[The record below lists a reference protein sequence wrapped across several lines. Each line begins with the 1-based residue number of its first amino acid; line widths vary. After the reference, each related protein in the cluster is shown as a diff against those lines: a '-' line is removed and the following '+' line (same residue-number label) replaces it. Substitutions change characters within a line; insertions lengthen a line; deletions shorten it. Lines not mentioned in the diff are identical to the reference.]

1 MRKMLCLLLM
11 LAMLTPCLPALA
23 EDTDALDVIL
33 LSSASIEPL
42 QETLR
47 PGKAV
52 TLRFTSP
59 VDGTV
64 TLLLRNSETLE
75 TVLPVAKDYPVTAGE
90 NQMLWNGTYEGV
102 FAPEGIYRLV
112 AQFSDGS
119 EADTAILVGQ
129 IAPFLTSISALE
141 STEDGE
147 VRLSFYASEN
157 GRLTLGL
164 WGASWSLLENI
175 DISAGT
181 NEVTVDA
188 TALSPDTVAISL
200 TLTDDTGYCS
210 NEEHVA
216 VNPAS
221 FGILPTATPTAE
233 PSPPPTASWNTPMDY
248 TDEAAVWAMLTAP
261 MTVVKGDGRTQV
273 RIRKE
278 PDSKSAAIGILTR
291 ATQGIR
297 VIETLDNGWSLIE
310 CYSSS
315 FADNTVKAWN
325 LLVQGYVETN
335 TLTTVEWDSND
346 KYGLVVDKLT
356 QRLYV
361 YEDGHLISTLLVS
374 TGLANAKQP
383 FNETRSGEYII
394 GSFTGE
400 FTSGNLYCGMGLRY
414 NDGDLLHEV
423 PHTKRA
429 DGSKSYAYNEP
440 KLGTRASHGCI
451 RVQRLRNTE
460 GLNMKWLWDNRKHLG
475 RMVIWED
482 WQGRQIPIPDDDT
495 VLYYNPNGGSYYHR
509 ADTCYSVTKDNVT
522 FESFTYAQLD
532 EEPYS
537 KLDFCPYCAPA
548 MRKADIE
555 AINAQYVFG
564 GDHDPILTAARQPY
578 FDYIASLDPPEATE
592 TPAP

>member
-1 MRKMLCLLLM
+1 MKMGSRMMLM
-11 LAMLTPCLPALA
+11 
-23 EDTDALDVIL
+23 
-33 LSSASIEPL
+33 
-42 QETLR
+42 
-47 PGKAV
+47 
-52 TLRFTSP
+52 
-59 VDGTV
+59 
-64 TLLLRNSETLE
+64 
-75 TVLPVAKDYPVTAGE
+75 
-90 NQMLWNGTYEGV
+90 
-102 FAPEGIYRLV
+102 
-112 AQFSDGS
+112 
-119 EADTAILVGQ
+119 
-129 IAPFLTSISALE
+129 
-141 STEDGE
+141 
-147 VRLSFYASEN
+147 
-157 GRLTLGL
+157 
-164 WGASWSLLENI
+164 
-175 DISAGT
+175 
-181 NEVTVDA
+181 
-188 TALSPDTVAISL
+188 
-200 TLTDDTGYCS
+200 
-210 NEEHVA
+210 
-216 VNPAS
+216 
-221 FGILPTATPTAE
+221 
-233 PSPPPTASWNTPMDY
+233 
-248 TDEAAVWAMLTAP
+248 TAP

-475 RMVIWED
+475 RLVIWED

-522 FESFTYAQLD
+522 FEAFTYAQLD

-564 GDHDPILTAARQPY
+564 GDHDPILTSPISTISPVSIRRKRPRPRRHEVTHEHRRLRHHRHHWHFRAVRAVSRLHCQRAEHGVRADVVPRV
-578 FDYIASLDPPEATE
+578 LLGQPEARRRRAVQ
-592 TPAP
+592 PVFSQHAAALHGRIQPHRRP

>member
-11 LAMLTPCLPALA
+11 LAMLTPWLPALA

-64 TLLLRNSETLE
+64 TLLLRNAETLE

-102 FAPEGIYRLV
+102 FAPEGNYRLV

-181 NEVTVDA
+181 NEMTVDA
-188 TALSPDTVAISL
+188 TALSPDPVAISL

-233 PSPPPTASWNTPMDY
+233 PCPPPAAYPHAEAGTTAAASAAPARGTTGDAPAGASTARP
-248 TDEAAVWAMLTAP
+248 TDHTDDAAVRSMLTSP

-346 KYGLVVDKLT
+346 KYGLVVDKLP
-356 QRLYV
+356 QRLYI

-374 TGLANAKQP
+374 T
-383 FNETRSGEYII
+383 
-394 GSFTGE
+394 
-400 FTSGNLYCGMGLRY
+400 
-414 NDGDLLHEV
+414 
-423 PHTKRA
+423 
-429 DGSKSYAYNEP
+429 
-440 KLGTRASHGCI
+440 
-451 RVQRLRNTE
+451 
-460 GLNMKWLWDNRKHLG
+460 
-475 RMVIWED
+475 
-482 WQGRQIPIPDDDT
+482 
-495 VLYYNPNGGSYYHR
+495 
-509 ADTCYSVTKDNVT
+509 
-522 FESFTYAQLD
+522 
-532 EEPYS
+532 
-537 KLDFCPYCAPA
+537 
-548 MRKADIE
+548 
-555 AINAQYVFG
+555 
-564 GDHDPILTAARQPY
+564 
-578 FDYIASLDPPEATE
+578 
-592 TPAP
+592 

>member
-1 MRKMLCLLLM
+1 
-11 LAMLTPCLPALA
+11 
-23 EDTDALDVIL
+23 
-33 LSSASIEPL
+33 
-42 QETLR
+42 
-47 PGKAV
+47 
-52 TLRFTSP
+52 
-59 VDGTV
+59 
-64 TLLLRNSETLE
+64 
-75 TVLPVAKDYPVTAGE
+75 
-90 NQMLWNGTYEGV
+90 
-102 FAPEGIYRLV
+102 
-112 AQFSDGS
+112 
-119 EADTAILVGQ
+119 
-129 IAPFLTSISALE
+129 
-141 STEDGE
+141 
-147 VRLSFYASEN
+147 
-157 GRLTLGL
+157 
-164 WGASWSLLENI
+164 
-175 DISAGT
+175 
-181 NEVTVDA
+181 
-188 TALSPDTVAISL
+188 
-200 TLTDDTGYCS
+200 
-210 NEEHVA
+210 
-216 VNPAS
+216 
-221 FGILPTATPTAE
+221 
-233 PSPPPTASWNTPMDY
+233 MDY

-291 ATQGIR
+291 ATQGVR

-548 MRKADIE
+548 TWLRGRFRRNPADSP
-555 AINAQYVFG
+555 ARSAS
-564 GDHDPILTAARQPY
+564 PPSAARVRAAFGTAPEPCGAGAY
-578 FDYIASLDPPEATE
+578 PSRARSRAGAGRAYRAGTIRHLAESASVWVFPAAAPRRQTCHGRSRQGASRGACP
-592 TPAP
+592 PAPPAPRA